1 MPNLVHYS
9 SYAESQLLPTVNI
22 MLNYVLKLTKH
33 ESFYKK
39 YTGEQYLKVR

>member
-1 MPNLVHYS
+1 MPNPTHYS

-33 ESFYKK
+33 ESFYNK
-39 YTGEQYLKVR
+39 YVGEQYLKVH